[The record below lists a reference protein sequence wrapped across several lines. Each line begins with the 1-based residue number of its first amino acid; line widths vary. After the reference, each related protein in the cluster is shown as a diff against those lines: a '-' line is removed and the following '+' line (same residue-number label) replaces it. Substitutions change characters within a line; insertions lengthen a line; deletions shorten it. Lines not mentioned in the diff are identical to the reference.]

1 MVITGLLSV
10 GDEGLEAPP
19 ITSDPPFHTDF
30 RRILLPAFGPKLIT
44 EWEPRIRGLANSRID
59 TFIEKGKCD
68 AAAEYAKQIPVT
80 VIALMVGV
88 PPEDGDL
95 FTEWV
100 HQLLEVSPTDPEAAT
115 EGLGSMIS
123 YLSAKIAERRASP
136 QDDLISTLLEA
147 EIEGEKLSDMRILGT
162 VILLMP
168 AGIDTTW
175 SSIGAGL
182 WHLSHHPDD
191 LARLV
196 DDPKLMDTAVEE
208 FLRAYAP
215 VTMAREVVK
224 ETQLGG
230 ETLCPGDKLLPPFPA
245 GNRDPAAFPDADK
258 VLIDRAVNRHHAF
271 GAGIHRCLGSNL
283 ARLELSVALEEF
295 IRRIPAFH
303 LADPAAVT
311 WSSGQV
317 RGPRAL
323 PLVFDSVKS

>member
-1 MVITGLLSV
+1 MVITGLLPV

-30 RRILLPAFGPKLIT
+30 RRILLPAFGPKLIA
-44 EWEPRIRGLANSRID
+44 EWEPRIRALANSRID

-100 HQLLEVSPTDPEAAT
+100 HQPLEVSPTDPETAT

-230 ETLCPGDKLLPPFPA
+230 ETLCPGDKLLLPFPA

-283 ARLELSVALEEF
+283 ARLELRVALEEF